1 MFGNEERMKSEDGA
15 MLVVKEMVKK
25 SQTVYFEELLNVEE
39 DRDAEILAIGRENE
53 VNVLGGLNDSQIT
66 KEEVKRAIK
75 MKAR

>member
-1 MFGNEERMKSEDGA
+1 M
-15 MLVVKEMVKK
+15 
-25 SQTVYFEELLNVEE
+25 YFEELLNVEE